1 MAKAKKAASSSK
13 VTFGKRK
20 QGSGSGQ
27 KSFNKHTPRP
37 KAYRGQ
43 GR

>member
-1 MAKAKKAASSSK
+1 MAKAKKAASAAK

-20 QGSGSGQ
+20 QGPGSGT
-27 KSFNKHTPRP
+27 KSYNKHSPKP

>member
-1 MAKAKKAASSSK
+1 MAKVKTASNSTK
-13 VTFGKRK
+13 VSFGKRK
-20 QGSGSGQ
+20 VGSAQ
-27 KSFNKHTPRP
+27 KSFNKHSPRP

>member
-1 MAKAKKAASSSK
+1 MAKASKGNSQK

-20 QGSGSGQ
+20 LGSAQ
-27 KSFNKHTPRP
+27 KSFNKHTPKP

>member
-1 MAKAKKAASSSK
+1 MAKKTSDSTK
-13 VTFGKRK
+13 VAFGKRSK
-20 QGSGSGQ
+20 GSAK
-27 KSFNKHTPRP
+27 KSYNKHSPRP

>member
-1 MAKAKKAASSSK
+1 MAKAKSTSDSTK
-13 VTFGKRK
+13 VSFGKRK
-20 QGSGSGQ
+20 IGSAQ
-27 KSFNKHTPRP
+27 KSFNKHSPRP

>member
-1 MAKAKKAASSSK
+1 MAKAKSASNSTK
-13 VTFGKRK
+13 VSFGKRK
-20 QGSGSGQ
+20 VGSAQ
-27 KSFNKHTPRP
+27 KSFNKHSPRP

>member
-1 MAKAKKAASSSK
+1 MAKAKSTGSSTK
-13 VTFGKRK
+13 VSFGKRK
-20 QGSGSGQ
+20 VGSAQ
-27 KSFNKHTPRP
+27 KSFNKHSPRP

>member
-1 MAKAKKAASSSK
+1 MTKAKSTGSSQK
-13 VTFGKRK
+13 TTFGKRK
-20 QGSGSGQ
+20 IGSAQ
-27 KSFNKHTPRP
+27 KSFNKHSPSP